1 MSNPVDPIEAVG
13 GVSSSK
19 KTTPTPHPILGAKK
33 KDSDLLF
40 SSNYVLIVME
50 MTNKVMQNQ
59 TQSVAEQGNLQEVIT
74 KIQQDINTINQYI
87 STIQSHATA
96 GGSTAIAHG
105 DGNGNHDA
113 SPNSSSGL
121 DRQFYHM
128 NDYTDGDDGWHVG
141 ANFGGDSGVDGYANN
156 SSYVSQAYQ
165 DQTKSFITA
174 VKELFFS
181 AAPVGSD
188 ITVGDLSKITTQY
201 GDFDLNKACGSDSLS
216 FWQRIGNPIAAKGYD
231 RNGYSVIST
240 DATKKPSLLQQY
252 AYYSAKAAAKDAT
265 KEDIKNCNG
274 NIWNLKGL
282 NFNSDDGCDGT
293 MRSLL
298 SVLDNMNVGVSITRS
313 WSADSSSLLDL
324 IIKDSPDFY
333 NHLSDGSTTWG
344 SAWNTSNNG
353 KVLPGVYEYFSELA
367 YNYFWTKNPSAS
379 DDVGSGHTNVCLD
392 HDHGVADY
400 SHSGWD
406 NGGHIAQG
414 SDSLSA
420 IYLSANSAQT
430 GMTSTGTTMGQTLNQ
445 KVADTQSMNDSV
457 KQIINNFTQ
466 GQGSTVNNFKS

>member
-1 MSNPVDPIEAVG
+1 MSNPVDPIEAIS

-19 KTTPTPHPILGAKK
+19 KTTQAPHPVFAAKK

-74 KIQQDINTINQYI
+74 KIQQDINTINQFI
-87 STIQSHATA
+87 STVQSHATSGA
-96 GGSTAIAHG
+96 AAVIAHG

-128 NDYTDGDDGWHVG
+128 TDDTFDNGWGVSK
-141 ANFGGDSGVDGYANN
+141 NFGGDIDSGD
-156 SSYVSQAYQ
+156 VSQAYQ
-165 DQTKSFITA
+165 AQAKSFVTA
-174 VKELFFS
+174 VKELFYS

-188 ITVGDLSKITTQY
+188 LTVGDLSKITTQY
-201 GDFDLNKACGSDSLS
+201 GDFDLNKAYGSDQLS
-216 FWQRIGNPIAAKGYD
+216 FWQRIGNPISRMGYD
-231 RNGYSVIST
+231 RTGFNVISA
-240 DATKKPSLLQQY
+240 DPSQKPSLLQQY

-265 KEDIKNCNG
+265 KDDIKNCNG

-282 NFNSDDGCDGT
+282 NFNPEDGCDGT
-293 MRSLL
+293 MRQVLGIL
-298 SVLDNMNVGVSITRS
+298 SNMDVSIGINRS
-313 WSADSSSLLDL
+313 WNGDSQNLLDL
-324 IIKDSPDFY
+324 IVTNNPIFY
-333 NHLSDGSTTWG
+333 NHLSDNTTTTWAG
-344 SAWNTSNNG
+344 GTNFNMNNG
-353 KVLPGVYEYFSELA
+353 SILPGIYNFFSELA

-379 DDVGSGHTNVCLD
+379 DAPGTGNNGSGIVD
-392 HDHGVADY
+392 V

-406 NGGHIAQG
+406 NTSHLEAS
-414 SDSLSA
+414 SDSLSS
-420 IYLSANSAQT
+420 IYLAANAAQT

-466 GQGSTVNNFKS
+466 GQGSTVNNFKT